1 VGAKLVVV
9 VFVVVVVIVC
19 LVGTV
24 QSRRGRSRSSTKKNP
39 STTNDWRE
47 GGRDVA
53 YVERSDPFRS
63 VPFLSYRRKETGAR

>member
-1 VGAKLVVV
+1 MGTKLVVV
-9 VFVVVVVIVC
+9 VVVIVVVVVC

-39 STTNDWRE
+39 STTNDGRE

-53 YVERSDPFRS
+53 YVERS
-63 VPFLSYRRKETGAR
+63 VPVVHKKRKETGAR